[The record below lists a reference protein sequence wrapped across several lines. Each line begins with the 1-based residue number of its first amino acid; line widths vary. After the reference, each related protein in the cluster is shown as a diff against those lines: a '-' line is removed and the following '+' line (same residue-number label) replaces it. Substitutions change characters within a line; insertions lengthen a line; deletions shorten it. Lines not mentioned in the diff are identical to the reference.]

1 MADEADLTLSA
12 VVEKLETVWRLPSKT
27 WTFDMA
33 GSNVIDV
40 TQNIGTSAE
49 NIVVGDSGATPL
61 VIAIY
66 LGTSNYVELGHDSTG
81 FVATKRLNV
90 GDPPAVF
97 RLPAGYTLQ
106 GRTNTL
112 AANTRFFIIPL

>member
-27 WTFDMA
+27 WNFDMA

-40 TQNIGTSAE
+40 TQAIGTAME
-49 NIVVGDSGATPL
+49 AIVIGDAGATPL
-61 VIAIY
+61 VIAIN
-66 LGTSNYVELGHDSTG
+66 LGTSNYVELGHDSSG
-81 FVATKRLNV
+81 FVATARLNV

-106 GRTNTL
+106 GRSNTT
-112 AANTRFFIIPL
+112 ASNVRFFIIPL